1 MKLGNWLLSLAIAI
15 FGVLVHLKQIELPYN
30 LEIEPF
36 WIMAAA
42 LGLVAFGNI
51 FKVRDYD

>member
-15 FGVLVHLKQIELPYN
+15 LATLVHLERVELPYG
-30 LEIEPF
+30 LEIEPI